1 MKEFIK
7 DLETFLRKHW
17 RPIVIISGVLIL
29 LNYYPDI
36 KSGIMDGWLNK

>member
-7 DLETFLRKHW
+7 DLETFVIKHW
-17 RPIVIISGVLIL
+17 RPMVIILGVIIL

-36 KSGIMDGWLNK
+36 KSGIVDGWLNK